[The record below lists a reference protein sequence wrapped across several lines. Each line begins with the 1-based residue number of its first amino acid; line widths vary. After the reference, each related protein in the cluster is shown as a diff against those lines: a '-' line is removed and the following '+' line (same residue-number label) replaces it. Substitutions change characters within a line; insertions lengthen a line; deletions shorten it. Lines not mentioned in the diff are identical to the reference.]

1 MPCCQVGWQGASD
14 FLIRNERLAARGL
27 LTFDFG
33 MDYLEEGS
41 SGKAQMRHY
50 RCRVGIQGPA
60 TPCTDLAQAV
70 GVMWKD
76 QGSWEWCRRS

>member
-1 MPCCQVGWQGASD
+1 MLYCQVGWQGASD

-27 LTFDFG
+27 HTFDFG

-50 RCRVGIQGPA
+50 CCHVGSISQLHTGQVLLA
-60 TPCTDLAQAV
+60 TAPVARTSL
-70 GVMWKD
+70 G
-76 QGSWEWCRRS
+76 GL